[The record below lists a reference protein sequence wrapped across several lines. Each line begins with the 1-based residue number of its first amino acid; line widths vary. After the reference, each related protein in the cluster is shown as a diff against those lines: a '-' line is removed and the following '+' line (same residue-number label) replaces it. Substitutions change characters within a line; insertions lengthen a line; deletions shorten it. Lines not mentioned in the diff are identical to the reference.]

1 MLRKILITST
11 IMLISGM
18 LAFTLNIFHVPI
30 VKAEKTDGIAEI
42 STKPSIVVL
51 ATAMKNFRASLS
63 DELLADASFPLGHKE
78 SYSWTKYTT
87 R

>member
-1 MLRKILITST
+1 MLRKISITFT

-18 LAFTLNIFHVPI
+18 LTVTLNIFDAPT

-51 ATAMKNFRASLS
+51 ATAMKSFRASLS
-63 DELLADASFPLGHKE
+63 RQTPCRRFFP
-78 SYSWTKYTT
+78 T
-87 R
+87 RT